1 MKPILNSG
9 PSLCIG
15 IPTLGRPVPLD
26 WALSFK
32 SLNPPINYN
41 TVIQLIRGQEVASA
55 RNAIGEF
62 AIEKGCKYLFFLGDD
77 VVVPNHTLRSLI
89 YRLEQDPTIAVAG
102 GVYCAKAEPCFP
114 LVFRGLGN
122 GSYWDWKIGE
132 FFEVDAL
139 GMDCT
144 LIRVSILEKMPKPWF
159 KTISDDKFLDG
170 VNEAAEWTED
180 LYFFNKLNELG
191 LGKVYCDGGIICQHH
206 DVYGNKSY
214 GLPKDSLPMR
224 QKVVA
229 KDRRLLMIGPSIEIS
244 DHNFDITTF
253 GPENA
258 DYRGQISVL
267 PFAEGEFDWIIVS
280 DPGFQTDTK
289 EWMRCI
295 KPGGKLTIRFSPMFC
310 NTRLMDAIPN
320 STINGEFLEIIKS
333 VNGSLQ
339 LNGLS
344 LSATN

>member
-1 MKPILNSG
+1 MAKNKLVTV
-9 PSLCIG
+9 G
-15 IPTLGRPVPLD
+15 IPTLGRPIPLD

-41 TVIQLIRGQEVASA
+41 TVIRLIKGEEVAHA
-55 RNAIGEF
+55 RQAIAEF

-89 YRLEQDPTIAVAG
+89 YRLEQDTTIAVAG

-144 LIRVSILEKMPKPWF
+144 LIRTSVLAEMPKPWF

-170 VNEAAEWTED
+170 LNEAAEWTED
-180 LYFFNKLNELG
+180 LYFFNKLKELG
-191 LGKVYCDGGIICQHH
+191 LGKVYCDGGIICEHW
-206 DVYGNKSY
+206 DIYENKPY

-224 QKVVA
+224 QKLVV
-229 KDRRLLMIGPSIEIS
+229 KDKRLLMVGPPIEIS
-244 DHNFDITTF
+244 DHNFDVTTF
-253 GPENA
+253 GDYEAA
-258 DYRGQISVL
+258 DYRGQISAL
-267 PFAEGEFDWIIVS
+267 PFGNEFFDWIIVS

-289 EWMRCI
+289 EWMRCLRQ
-295 KPGGKLTIRFSPMFC
+295 GGKLTVRFHPNFC
-310 NTRLMDAIPN
+310 NDRLLSAIPG
-320 STINGEFLEIIKS
+320 SKLQGEFIEIEKPEPVPVQLE
-333 VNGSLQ
+333 LF
-339 LNGLS
+339 
-344 LSATN
+344 A